1 MVTQKQEVWWATW
14 RWSGWVRTQY
24 TTEEWQ
30 EWEAE
35 RALAHARRLSLRP
48 SQLDATGYAVWRTAS
63 HESHP

>member
-1 MVTQKQEVWWATW
+1 MGHIVPQKQEVWWATW

-35 RALAHARRLSLRP
+35 RALAQEHAQAEVAAGSGPLL
-48 SQLDATGYAVWRTAS
+48 
-63 HESHP
+63 